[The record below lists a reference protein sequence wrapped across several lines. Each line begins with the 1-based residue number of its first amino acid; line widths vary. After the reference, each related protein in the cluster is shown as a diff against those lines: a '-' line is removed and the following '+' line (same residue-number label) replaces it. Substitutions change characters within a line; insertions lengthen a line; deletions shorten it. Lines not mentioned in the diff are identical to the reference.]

1 MSPRLI
7 IFDFDGTLAD
17 SVVWLA
23 SVFNDVA
30 RAHGFRTIDA
40 AEMAMLR
47 GRGNREIVRYL
58 GVPGW
63 KMPFIAMDMR
73 KRAAAAAAQLK
84 LYADAPELLRELHG
98 KGVTL
103 AIVSSNGEPTVRQV
117 LGPELAGLVSHYGC
131 GASIF
136 GKAAKFRAVLKT
148 AGLAAK
154 EALSVGD
161 EVRDIEAARQVGI
174 AAAAVSWGYA
184 TREILAAQSPDHLF
198 DAPLQILQ
206 AIA

>member
-1 MSPRLI
+1 
-7 IFDFDGTLAD
+7 LAD
-17 SVVWLA
+17 SVLWLA

-58 GVPGW
+58 GVPAW

-84 LYADAPELLRELHG
+84 LYADAPELLRGLHA
-98 KGVTL
+98 KGAIL

-136 GKAAKFRAVLKT
+136 GKAAKFKAVLKAARVP
-148 AGLAAK
+148 AGQ
-154 EALSVGD
+154 ALSVGD

-184 TREILAAQSPDHLF
+184 TRELLAAQSPDHLF

-206 AIA
+206 ALA